1 MFSSGIHLK
10 LWRFED
16 LRRLFTTKMLYFFMV
31 CLLWWI
37 VTTQKLPRREN
48 HYLKLTSQVCKGT
61 GDGNKMFLKGVQK
74 TKISDILIRSKGI
87 LMKKLK
93 GSTGEIE

>member
-1 MFSSGIHLK
+1 
-10 LWRFED
+10 
-16 LRRLFTTKMLYFFMV
+16 MLYFFMV

-61 GDGNKMFLKGVQK
+61 GDGVQK